1 MITRGEASKTRE
13 ALADVMK
20 RKRQRIAGLLLL
32 AATTVWARDRHVH
45 LLPKLQ
51 PGQTITYL
59 IRFQSDKTVK
69 TESKV
74 VAPMA
79 PNATQIDAHGLL
91 LVEVLDVR
99 ETGARPMIHAR
110 GQFLTLDS
118 GVWLKK
124 PGDKKPDWDRQR
136 VDPHGKSIE
145 FSISPDGSVSEV
157 KGLDSLFP
165 EQQQAW
171 QQWVARFALAWTLP
185 PNGMQPGDKWKSD
198 QAEQAGAPIAGL
210 NWARESVYVRDEPC
224 HASQVSLTGDV
235 SASTDPPD
243 TCAVLLTTA
252 KLKQNSSSK
261 DATPEDFKLH
271 ELRTMGTAKGTNEI
285 ITYISLNSGLLV
297 RATEETSQFM
307 DVVVAQ
313 ADGSNRVHYNV
324 DAKSHSE
331 VLLVTETPL
340 NRL

>member
-1 MITRGEASKTRE
+1 
-13 ALADVMK
+13 MK
-20 RKRQRIAGLLLL
+20 FKLQLIAGLLLL
-32 AATTVWARDRHVH
+32 VGAPLCVGDTRAH

-51 PGQTITYL
+51 PGQTMTYL

-79 PNATQIDAHGLL
+79 PNAAQLDAHGLL
-91 LVEVLDVR
+91 RIEILDVQ
-99 ETGARPMIHAR
+99 ETGSKAAIHAR

-118 GVWLKK
+118 GVWLKGPHEK
-124 PGDKKPDWDRQR
+124 RPDWDKQS
-136 VDPHGKSIE
+136 VQPHDRSIE
-145 FSISPDGSVSEV
+145 FTISPDGSVNHV
-157 KGLDSLFP
+157 KGLDSLFS

-185 PNGMQPGDKWKSD
+185 ASGMKFGEKWHSQ
-198 QAEQAGAPIAGL
+198 QAEQEGAPIAGL
-210 NWARESVYVRDEPC
+210 HWARESRYVKDEPC
-224 HASQVSLTGDV
+224 QASQLSIMGDV
-235 SASTDPPD
+235 SASGGPPE

-252 KLKQNSSSK
+252 ILKQKSSSK
-261 DATPEDFKLH
+261 DTTPEDFRLH
-271 ELRTMGTAKGTNEI
+271 ELRTMGSAKGASEI
-285 ITYISLNSGLLV
+285 ITYISLKSGLVV

-307 DVVVAQ
+307 DVVVAK

-324 DAKSHSE
+324 DAKSHAE

-340 NRL
+340 NRP

>member
-1 MITRGEASKTRE
+1 
-13 ALADVMK
+13 
-20 RKRQRIAGLLLL
+20 
-32 AATTVWARDRHVH
+32 
-45 LLPKLQ
+45 LQ

-79 PNATQIDAHGLL
+79 PNAAQIDAHGLL
-91 LVEVLDVR
+91 RVEILEVQQAGTR
-99 ETGARPMIHAR
+99 AAIHAR
-110 GQFLTLDS
+110 GRFLTLDS
-118 GVWLKK
+118 GVWLKR
-124 PGDKKPDWDRQR
+124 PGDKKPDWDKQR
-136 VDPHGKSIE
+136 VDSHVKSID
-145 FSISPDGSVSEV
+145 FTISPDGSVNEV
-157 KGLDSLFP
+157 KGLDTLFP

-185 PNGMQPGDKWKSD
+185 ADRMKLGEKWKSE

-210 NWARESVYVRDEPC
+210 HWARESSYVRDEPC
-224 HASQVSLTGDV
+224 QASQLSIMGDV
-235 SASTDPPD
+235 SASSGPPD

-252 KLKQNSSSK
+252 TLKQKSSSK

-271 ELRTMGTAKGTNEI
+271 ELRTMGTAKGAGEI
-285 ITYISLNSGLLV
+285 ITYISLKSGLVV

-307 DVVVAQ
+307 DVMVAK
-313 ADGSNRVHYNV
+313 ADASNRVHYNV

-340 NRL
+340 KQP

>member
-1 MITRGEASKTRE
+1 MRRQ
-13 ALADVMK
+13 L
-20 RKRQRIAGLLLL
+20 QRIAGMFLL
-32 AATTVWARDRHVH
+32 AAAALCAGDTRVH
-45 LLPKLQ
+45 LLPKLR

-59 IRFQSDKTVK
+59 IRFQSDKNVK

-79 PNATQIDAHGLL
+79 PNAAQIDAHGLL
-91 LVEVLDVR
+91 RVEILDVQPA
-99 ETGARPMIHAR
+99 GSKAAIHAR

-118 GVWLKK
+118 GVWLKA
-124 PGDKKPDWDRQR
+124 PGDKKPDGDKQR
-136 VDPHGKSIE
+136 VDPDGKSIE
-145 FSISPDGSVSEV
+145 FTISSDGSVNGV

-185 PNGMQPGDKWKSD
+185 ANGMKFGEKWKSQ

-210 NWARESVYVRDEPC
+210 HWARESIYVRDEPC
-224 HASQVSLTGDV
+224 QASQLSIMGDV
-235 SASTDPPD
+235 SASSGLSD

-252 KLKQNSSSK
+252 TLKQKSSSK

-271 ELRTMGTAKGTNEI
+271 ELRTMGTAKGAGEI
-285 ITYISLNSGLLV
+285 ITYISLKSGLVV
-297 RATEETSQFM
+297 RASEETSQFM
-307 DVVVAQ
+307 DVVVAT
-313 ADGSNRVHYNV
+313 ADDSNRVHYNV

-340 NRL
+340 KQP